1 MARLTRL
8 SGEDLHGQLFDRS
21 FRGYDCGQV
30 EHLVTQCRDELYRRD
45 LEWGALIQE
54 RDVLQ
59 QENGSL
65 RTKLGMLD
73 ANEQAQIVQDQAVSI
88 VCAAQRQAEQHVT
101 EAQDQCRQMSDDAR
115 THYYGI
121 IAQAQQQAETIL
133 GDAHRTA
140 TAAGNMAA
148 TAYRAASAGDGY
160 QAQKEQLERE
170 VAYLQTFSTAWRS
183 QLRALFQNLGE
194 QIEQWPPD
202 AAPSHEQ
209 HVFTRWLP
217 DPERRSA
224 LPPL

>member
-30 EHLVTQCRDELYRRD
+30 DHLVERCRDEFYRRD
-45 LEWGALIQE
+45 RDWGALIHE
-54 RDVLQ
+54 RDMLR

-73 ANEQAQIVQDQAVSI
+73 ANEQARIVEDQAVSI
-88 VCAAQRQAEQHVT
+88 VSAAQREAEQAVA

-115 THYYGI
+115 AHYNGI
-121 IAQAQQQAETIL
+121 IGQAQQQAEAIL

-140 TAAGNMAA
+140 TAAANSAA
-148 TAYRAASAGDGY
+148 TAYRAASTADSY
-160 QAQKEQLERE
+160 QAQKEQLERD
-170 VAYLQTFSTAWRS
+170 VAYLHTFSAAWRS
-183 QLRALFQNLGE
+183 QLRTLFQNLGQ

-202 AAPSHEQ
+202 A
-209 HVFTRWLP
+209 
-217 DPERRSA
+217 
-224 LPPL
+224 PPNEPYPRDGAR

>member
-30 EHLVTQCRDELYRRD
+30 DHTIAQCRDELYRRD
-45 LEWGALIQE
+45 RDWAALIHE
-54 RDVLQ
+54 RDVLR

-65 RTKLGMLD
+65 RTKLGLLD
-73 ANEQAQIVQDQAVSI
+73 ANEQARIVEDQAVSI
-88 VCAAQRQAEQHVT
+88 VSAAQREAEQAVA

-115 THYYGI
+115 AHYNGI
-121 IAQAQQQAETIL
+121 IAQAQQQAEVIL

-140 TAAGNMAA
+140 TAAANSAA
-148 TAYRAASAGDGY
+148 TAYRAASTADSY

-170 VAYLQTFSTAWRS
+170 VAYLHTFSAAWRS
-183 QLRALFQNLGE
+183 QLRTLFQNLGE

-202 AAPSHEQ
+202 A
-209 HVFTRWLP
+209 
-217 DPERRSA
+217 
-224 LPPL
+224 PPIEPYPRDGAR